1 MNKFIH
7 FFIFISLCLGWIV
20 VALRQFYQL
29 MTFICLQF
37 EGGMSHLSL
46 LDPSM
51 RAIPLSPSEWRDR
64 LEAINKTDLT
74 GKDNPNR
81 NYILLDVRN
90 GIGSIVPE

>member
-37 EGGMSHLSL
+37 EGGMSHLSF

-51 RAIPLSPSEWRDR
+51 RAMAYHLQNGEIDWNQSIKL
-64 LEAINKTDLT
+64 
-74 GKDNPNR
+74 
-81 NYILLDVRN
+81 ILQQK
-90 GIGSIVPE
+90 ITQTEITFYWM